1 MPTVKLAQRR
11 EESETGVSPGHHH
24 CKVFV
29 MEIVKK
35 LEEKNSGVKEGD
47 Q

>member
-1 MPTVKLAQRR
+1 MGPRLVNGISPCFLAFL
-11 EESETGVSPGHHH
+11 SHH

-29 MEIVKK
+29 MGIVKK

>member
-11 EESETGVSPGHHH
+11 EESETGVSPSHHH

-29 MEIVKK
+29 MGIVKK